1 MDRSRS
7 RFPTL
12 MSRSVRPEAEVPL
25 LSTRLRLVAVEL
37 FLVGEVTHEEL
48 GGVAEE
54 GVMLGVA
61 ESGVMLGGAVGRSV
75 TSSKSLWPVA
85 ICLPLSLLCAEQ
97 VVSMGGQLRN
107 FRFSSRTSFLRF
119 SIVDGLSD
127 SVVF

>member
-1 MDRSRS
+1 
-7 RFPTL
+7 
-12 MSRSVRPEAEVPL
+12 MSRSVRPEAEIPL

-48 GGVAEE
+48 G
-54 GVMLGVA
+54 GVA

-119 SIVDGLSD
+119 SIVDDFSD